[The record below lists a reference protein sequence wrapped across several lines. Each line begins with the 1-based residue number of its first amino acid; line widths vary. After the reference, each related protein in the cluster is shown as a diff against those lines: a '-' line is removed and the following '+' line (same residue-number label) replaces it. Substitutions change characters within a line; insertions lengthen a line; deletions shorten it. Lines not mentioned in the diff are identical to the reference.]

1 MFIGI
6 QSAISNNITMSLRKH
21 ALEIFYT
28 GLRAV
33 EPDVCIKNHLH
44 LTGNILK
51 VGEKWYHLDAY
62 KNIYVI
68 GFGKASGHM
77 AVALEDML
85 RERITSGVVNVRYG
99 YSAPCRIVKVNQ
111 AGHPLPDNAGIQGTR
126 EILRLVNNVGEND
139 LVFCLISGGG
149 SALFELP
156 CNGITLEELR
166 ETTELLLKCGARI
179 DEINAVRKH
188 ISQVKGGRL
197 AKLCKG
203 EIVSLV
209 LSDVVNDPLDA
220 IASGPTSPDNTVFL
234 DCERILTKYRISHE
248 VPLSVKKH
256 IQSGFEGKAEETP
269 KKTDTAFRKIH
280 HVIIGNICTA
290 LQASSGKAKELG
302 YHTTIHSSPVEGE
315 AREAAKVFG
324 IIAREIRASGN
335 PIKRPACIIAGGE
348 TTVTMQSYGLGGR
361 NQEFTLSAALEID
374 GLENIVILSAG
385 TDGADGNTDAAGAIA
400 DGLTITRAKDLKID
414 AEAYLSG
421 HNAYVFFKG
430 LNDLVITGPTKTNVM
445 DIMVL
450 LIR

>member
-1 MFIGI
+1 
-6 QSAISNNITMSLRKH
+6 MSLRKH
-21 ALEIFYT
+21 ALEIFYA

-33 EPDVCIKNHLH
+33 EPDVCIKNHLQ
-44 LTGNILK
+44 LTVNILK
-51 VGEKWYHLDAY
+51 MGEKFFHLDAY

-77 AVALEDML
+77 AVALEEL
-85 RERITSGVVNVRYG
+85 LKERITSGVVNVRYG

-126 EILRLVNNVGEND
+126 EILRLVNKVGEND

-166 ETTELLLKCGARI
+166 KTTELLLKCGARI

-197 AKLCKG
+197 ANLCKD

-209 LSDVVNDPLDA
+209 LSDVVNDSLDA
-220 IASGPTSPDNTVFL
+220 IASGPTAPDNTVFL

-248 VPLSVKKH
+248 MPLSVKKH
-256 IQSGFEGKAEETP
+256 IQNGFEGKAEETP
-269 KKTDTAFRKIH
+269 K
-280 HVIIGNICTA
+280 
-290 LQASSGKAKELG
+290 
-302 YHTTIHSSPVEGE
+302 
-315 AREAAKVFG
+315 VFG
-324 IIAREIRASGN
+324 MIAREIRASGN

-374 GLENIVILSAG
+374 GLENTVILSAG
-385 TDGADGNTDAAGAIA
+385 TDGTDGNTDAAGAIA

-414 AEAYLSG
+414 AKAHLSK
-421 HNAYVFFKG
+421 HNAYAFSKA
-430 LNDLVITGPTKTNVM
+430 
-445 DIMVL
+445 
-450 LIR
+450 